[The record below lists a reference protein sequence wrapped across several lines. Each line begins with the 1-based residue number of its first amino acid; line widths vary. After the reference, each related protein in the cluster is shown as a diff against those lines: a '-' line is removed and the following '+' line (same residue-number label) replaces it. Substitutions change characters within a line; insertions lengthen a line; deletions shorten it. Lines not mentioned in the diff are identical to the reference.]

1 MNKLDLKESI
11 RFKDLKEL
19 SLDEFELKCS
29 DVKNTLELRNEIING
44 SVYIIRRVL
53 KKERS
58 ETLLKKIINSNLKF
72 TTDPKIK
79 EGVEN
84 LYFESNNMKSKKGMY
99 TSVDKS
105 WYFFPWNKD
114 EIGIFNFIQPIF
126 NNVILLN
133 GKKPVDIFKNT
144 PIDNCIQRFHL
155 INYPLNFGQISLH
168 RDPVNVCQVNSGIYL
183 TEYGVDYKEGGFY
196 VLNDE
201 NREFNVDELVHIGD
215 MVLFYPGIAHG
226 VHPIKPI
233 DNKFKSDGRYFLN
246 MTLIQSHHFEDRLP
260 AKGIEL

>member
-84 LYFESNNMKSKKGMY
+84 LYFESNNMKSKKAVWDYVQSLFVLGEIIVGKNKELFDKY
-99 TSVDKS
+99 NSLYVTDYKKEISNLHTNNFSVDFLSK
-105 WYFFPWNKD
+105 
-114 EIGIFNFIQPIF
+114 
-126 NNVILLN
+126 LN
-133 GKKPVDIFKNT
+133 
-144 PIDNCIQRFHL
+144 
-155 INYPLNFGQISLH
+155 S
-168 RDPVNVCQVNSGIYL
+168 
-183 TEYGVDYKEGGFY
+183 
-196 VLNDE
+196 
-201 NREFNVDELVHIGD
+201 
-215 MVLFYPGIAHG
+215 
-226 VHPIKPI
+226 
-233 DNKFKSDGRYFLN
+233 
-246 MTLIQSHHFEDRLP
+246 
-260 AKGIEL
+260 